1 MHYFQLGGFRE
12 SRHRWDNAFR
22 IRNEGGSY
30 NDQKIIAKKVFEALN
45 VSTSSSNVAKGE
57 LKYQINSQSHYDEE
71 MMEEEIKLT
80 LGILPSGASLL
91 LLTFTQVKQLCSYWR
106 YSLPLPNEALQSS
119 VFESLSPIEF
129 DDIDSLAAKLRSLA
143 PKSRGDRRDTSRD
156 NKGFC
161 QSVDLQEGS
170 KRGVFENVR
179 LLRQLATK
187 RIPPPP
193 STPGLGNTIHEP
205 YAQFSV
211 PQNLDK
217 TLLPRIQVA
226 AFAYTLWSVGMGSL
240 DLLDVAWARA
250 EGGMHD
256 LRASRDRGGEQVDF
270 GWNAYKNQSG
280 LIKKTFP
287 RSRVQAQKDPD
298 FGLWLFRKLLGP
310 QMSNDTSSSTDFSSL
325 IPDGM
330 SASISSHVG
339 HLILL
344 VYDEVTTRAVFSDL
358 GVDVACADNSNQNNG
373 GGSGTQGWRWIKDA
387 GLRDL
392 LRDDSYGNLDPTRDA
407 TNTHN
412 RPSDNGY
419 KFKYDSRAGNSIY
432 PRNSDRRSPSSSA
445 SSLYTS
451 RSFSSSSTAT
461 SFATSPDSY
470 HRRQPHNDNV
480 CNHDSNFDDK
490 RGYRSMSPRA
500 SERYSDYSN
509 PNQRWHGKREF
520 KQERGDDEHRQFKRP
535 KRGPRK
541 DCHSGD
547 RFDEDGYDTTSG
559 EEDIITSESNERPI
573 AKKEDN
579 GFRIKGEPRE
589 SAANATKRGDSSS
602 SSCPVSKQEPSSCE
616 SKSSQQ
622 TSQQSQPP
630 ILQIHVIDLKTL
642 FYSSTG
648 SHTGA
653 DSVQGMAR
661 ELNLGG
667 GGIPLYGM
675 LGKGEYGSGWDAEL
689 MLSIFQ
695 FFVDGRTINEQR
707 ATASSRMEVEK
718 EEKIERQKRAEAERM
733 QSQST
738 QAGLDDD
745 IDPNEVRPS
754 AEGQNPDSELEEAW
768 EDWGESD

>member
-30 NDQKIIAKKVFEALN
+30 NDQKIIAKKVFEAFN
-45 VSTSSSNVAKGE
+45 VSTSSSKVAEGE
-57 LKYQINSQSHYDEE
+57 SKYQPNSQSHYNEE

-226 AFAYTLWSVGMGSL
+226 AFAYTLWSVGMGNL

-256 LRASRDRGGEQVDF
+256 LRASRDGGGEQVDF
-270 GWNAYKNQSG
+270 GWNSYKNQSG

-298 FGLWLFRKLLGP
+298 FGPWLFRKLLGF
-310 QMSNDTSSSTDFSSL
+310 QMSNYASSSTNHSSS

-330 SASISSHVG
+330 SVSIPSDVE

-344 VYDEVTTRAVFSDL
+344 VYDEVTTRAVFSNL
-358 GVDVACADNSNQNNG
+358 GVDVACADTSKANNG
-373 GGSGTQGWRWIKDA
+373 GGTGTQGWRWIKDA
-387 GLRDL
+387 GLRNL
-392 LRDDSYGNLDPTRDA
+392 LRDDSYGNLDPTRDVI
-407 TNTHN
+407 NTHN

-419 KFKYDSRAGNSIY
+419 KSKYDSRTGNSIY
-432 PRNSDRRSPSSSA
+432 PRNSGRRSPSSSA
-445 SSLYTS
+445 SSLYTL
-451 RSFSSSSTAT
+451 RSSTPFSSSSTAT
-461 SFATSPDSY
+461 SFATSPHSY
-470 HRRQPHNDNV
+470 HRGQPHNDHV
-480 CNHDSNFDDK
+480 YNHDSNFDDK
-490 RGYRSMSPRA
+490 RGYRSMPPRA
-500 SERYSDYSN
+500 SERRSDYNN

-541 DCHSGD
+541 DRHMGD

-559 EEDIITSESNERPI
+559 EEDIIASESNERPI
-573 AKKEDN
+573 AKKEEN

-589 SAANATKRGDSSS
+589 SAANATNPANPNRASKHPSNHSLRSS
-602 SSCPVSKQEPSSCE
+602 KF
-616 SKSSQQ
+616 
-622 TSQQSQPP
+622 
-630 ILQIHVIDLKTL
+630 I
-642 FYSSTG
+642 
-648 SHTGA
+648 
-653 DSVQGMAR
+653 VQGMAR

-707 ATASSRMEVEK
+707 ATASSRMEMKKRKRSNGKNEQRRK
-718 EEKIERQKRAEAERM
+718 ECKFK
-733 QSQST
+733 
-738 QAGLDDD
+738 
-745 IDPNEVRPS
+745 VRK
-754 AEGQNPDSELEEAW
+754 LAW
-768 EDWGESD
+768 MMT

>member
-12 SRHRWDNAFR
+12 SRHRWDNPFR

-30 NDQKIIAKKVFEALN
+30 NDQKIIAGKVFEALT
-45 VSTSSSNVAKGE
+45 VSTSNANVAKGE
-57 LKYQINSQSHYDEE
+57 FKYQPNFQSHYYEE

-91 LLTFTQVKQLCSYWR
+91 LLTFAQVKQLCSYWR
-106 YSLPLPNEALQSS
+106 YSLPLPKEALQSS

-156 NKGFC
+156 NKAFC
-161 QSVDLQEGS
+161 QFVDLQEGS

-226 AFAYTLWSVGMGSL
+226 AFAYTLWFAGRSNL

-256 LRASRDRGGEQVDF
+256 LRASRDSDTGGEQVDF

-280 LIKKTFP
+280 SIKKTFP

-298 FGLWLFRKLLGP
+298 FGLWLFRKLLGSE
-310 QMSNDTSSSTDFSSL
+310 MSNYASSSTDFSSF

-330 SASISSHVG
+330 SASMPSHVA

-344 VYDEVTTRAVFSDL
+344 VYDEVTTRAVFSNL
-358 GVDVACADNSNQNNG
+358 GIDVACADNSNQNNEG
-373 GGSGTQGWRWIKDA
+373 ESGTQRWRWIKDA

-407 TNTHN
+407 THTHN
-412 RPSDNGY
+412 RP
-419 KFKYDSRAGNSIY
+419 F
-432 PRNSDRRSPSSSA
+432 PSSSA
-445 SSLYTS
+445 SSLYSS
-451 RSFSSSSTAT
+451 RSSNPFSSSSTTT

-470 HRRQPHNDNV
+470 HRRQPHNDHV
-480 CNHDSNFDDK
+480 YNHDSDFDDQ
-490 RGYRSMSPRA
+490 RGYRSMPSRA
-500 SERYSDYSN
+500 RERHSDYNN
-509 PNQRWHGKREF
+509 PNHRWHGKREF
-520 KQERGDDEHRQFKRP
+520 KSERGDDEHRQFKRP
-535 KRGPRK
+535 KRGLRK
-541 DCHSGD
+541 DRHRGD

-573 AKKEDN
+573 AKKEEND
-579 GFRIKGEPRE
+579 FRIKGEPRE

-602 SSCPVSKQEPSSCE
+602 SSCSVSKQEPSCE
-616 SKSSQQ
+616 PKSNQQ

-695 FFVDGRTINEQR
+695 FFVDGRTINEQK

-718 EEKIERQKRAEAERM
+718 EERIERQKRAEAERM
-733 QSQST
+733 QNQST

-745 IDPNEVRPS
+745 IDPNEVRPP
-754 AEGQNPDSELEEAW
+754 AEGQNCDSELGEAW